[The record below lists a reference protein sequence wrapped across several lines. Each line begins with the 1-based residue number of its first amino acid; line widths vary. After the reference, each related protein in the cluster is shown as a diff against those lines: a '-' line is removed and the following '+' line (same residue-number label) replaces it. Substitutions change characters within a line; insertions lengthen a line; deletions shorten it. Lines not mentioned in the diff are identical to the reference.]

1 MASSA
6 SDIKVLVIDDSA
18 YNRQSIADMLSRI
31 DGISVVGRAGDGNE
45 GLKQVVALEPDIITL
60 DLEMPKMDG
69 YTFLR
74 ILMTRRPTPVIVIS
88 SHSHRDSVFKALEL
102 GAVDFIAKPA
112 RVVSPELQTIESDLA
127 DKIKMVSR
135 LRPVRLRRPLEV
147 SAAEAPPAL
156 EIPEPPPV
164 APVAP
169 EPIWSEGGSE
179 LLGVICIGAST
190 GGPPALKEIF
200 ESLPANMPIAVLVSQ
215 HMPASFTGPFARRL
229 DGVSALT
236 VREAKS
242 GDSLSPGLA
251 LVAPGSGSLAVEM
264 VRGELRV
271 NIEPPGTGGSHV
283 RIVPSANRMMES
295 AVAAFGKRVMGVV
308 LTGMGN
314 DGSRGV
320 EAIRG
325 AGGMTVAEAEKTAV
339 IFGMPDAAIRTG
351 AVDEVLPLGAV
362 AAAMVRFAQICAS
375 K

>member
-1 MASSA
+1 MAPSA

-31 DGISVVGRAGDGNE
+31 DGICVVGRACDGNE

-88 SHSHRDSVFKALEL
+88 SHSHQDSVFKALEL

-112 RVVSPELQTIESDLA
+112 RVVSPELQTIELELA
-127 DKIKMVSR
+127 DKIKMVGR
-135 LRPVRLRRPLEV
+135 LRPVKLRRPAEV
-147 SAAEAPPAL
+147 NTAVAETPTTPPAPAVL
-156 EIPEPPPV
+156 AVAEPEWSV
-164 APVAP
+164 A
-169 EPIWSEGGSE
+169 GTD
-179 LLGVICIGAST
+179 LLGVICIAAST
-190 GGPPALKEIF
+190 GGPPALKEVF

-229 DGVSALT
+229 DGVSALS

-242 GDSLSPGLA
+242 GDILRPGIA
-251 LVAPGSGSLAVEM
+251 LVAPGSGSIVVEL
-264 VRGELRV
+264 VRGQLRV
-271 NIEPPGTGGSHV
+271 NIEAPGTGGSHV

-295 AVAAFGKRVMGVV
+295 AVAVLGNRVLGVV

-320 EAIRG
+320 ETIRA
-325 AGGMTVAEAEKTAV
+325 AGGMTVAESEKTAV

-351 AVDEVLPLGAV
+351 AIDEVLPLGAV
-362 AAAMVRFAQICAS
+362 AAAMVRFAQICAE